1 MPGPAEQRGSRRP
14 RTTMLIESNL
24 FPEDT
29 RARTEAHSLVEAGYD
44 VRVIAPRG
52 SGQSRTAEIDG
63 VRVER
68 YWLPISKRGDMAG
81 LIAEYLVAHAQ
92 LFIRGLRALLRGTDF
107 LHFHNPPDTF
117 FPLAIA
123 AHRLHRRF
131 VFDEHDLFS
140 DLFEQRFGRGP
151 LWSIADFANRM
162 MIRRADL
169 VLVTNET
176 HLEDAKRKC
185 RSSNT
190 RIALV
195 RNGPRRSTVSQ
206 PPPAIRPGVLTDPKL
221 VYVGALEPQD
231 GGRQLP
237 EILERLVVH
246 HGLAGASLA
255 VAGWGS
261 ELDAMRA
268 DFASRGLGDRVR
280 LLGRIPHDEV
290 LRLIAEADIC
300 LDPAPCTPFN
310 HATTMIKVAEYLA
323 FGRPT
328 VAYALHETA
337 RTVAGA
343 AELVPCDDLE
353 AFVRCVAELSASEQ
367 SRADLHTRALARA
380 PDLVWEHQATTL
392 LDAYEQLAAR
402 DGLKPA

>member
-1 MPGPAEQRGSRRP
+1 
-14 RTTMLIESNL
+14 MLIESNL

-29 RARTEAHSLVEAGYD
+29 RARDEAHSLVEAGYD

-52 SGQSRTAEIDG
+52 SGQGRKEEIDG

-68 YWLPISKRGDMAG
+68 YWLPTSKRGDMAG
-81 LIAEYLVAHAQ
+81 LIVEYLVAHAQ
-92 LFIRGLRALLRGTDF
+92 LFIRGLRSLLRGTDF

-117 FPLAIA
+117 VPLAIA
-123 AHRLHRRF
+123 ARFLRRRF
-131 VFDEHDLFS
+131 VFDEHDLFP

-151 LWSIADFANRM
+151 LWYVADLAHRM

-176 HLEDAKRKC
+176 HLEDARRQC
-185 RSSNT
+185 RRSDT
-190 RIALV
+190 QIALV
-195 RNGPRRSTVSQ
+195 RNGPRRSTVSRS
-206 PPPAIRPGVLTDPKL
+206 PPAIRRGLLADPKL

-231 GGRQLP
+231 GGRRLP
-237 EILERLVVH
+237 EILERLVVD
-246 HGLAGASLA
+246 HGLTGASLA

-268 DFASRGLGDRVR
+268 DFASRGLEDRVR
-280 LLGRIPHDEV
+280 LLGRVPHGEV
-290 LRLIAEADIC
+290 LRLIAGADIC

-328 VAYALHETA
+328 VAFALHETA

-367 SRADLHTRALARA
+367 ARAELHRRALVRA

-392 LDAYEQLAAR
+392 LAAYDRLAVR